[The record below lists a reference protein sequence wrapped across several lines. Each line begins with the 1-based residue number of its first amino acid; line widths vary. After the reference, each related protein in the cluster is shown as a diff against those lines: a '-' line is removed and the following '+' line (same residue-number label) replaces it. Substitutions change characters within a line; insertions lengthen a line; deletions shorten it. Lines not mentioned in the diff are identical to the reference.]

1 MNGAEMKNAILVLA
15 LLTAAAFSR
24 SIIPPIPD
32 SVADSSL
39 TAGNGRFA
47 VELFREISRE
57 SQGDNIFFSPFSISM
72 AMGMTWNGATGET
85 ARQMA
90 SVLNFDMPVYFV
102 NRSFE
107 RITERISSGTAGEM
121 GGEPL
126 TMTVSNG
133 IWVQNGFQLLN
144 SFTEAV
150 TGCYGASAENLDFTG
165 DPEGSRE
172 EINEWVAENTM
183 QKIIDLLAPG
193 TITPDTRLVLTNAVY
208 FKASWLY
215 PFEELATAEG
225 GFTRGDGEKVTV
237 PMMNQT
243 EFFDYASSDEWQA
256 VRMPYAGGSSSML
269 IILPRNMESYLEGFD
284 EEAIPDVERRLSRV
298 NVALSMPRFEFS
310 QSITL
315 GDILISMGMELPF
328 SGEADFTP
336 ITGNP
341 DLFISQVLHK
351 AYVKVNEEGTEAA
364 AATAVVMNITS
375 APGSV
380 EQMIVNRPFLFLI
393 KNDETGSILFMGLV
407 YDPSVS

>member
-1 MNGAEMKNAILVLA
+1 MKSSILLLA
-15 LLTAAAFSR
+15 LLAAAALSR
-24 SIIPPIPD
+24 SIIPAIPD
-32 SVADSSL
+32 SVTDSSL
-39 TAGNGRFA
+39 IAGNNHFA
-47 VELFREISRE
+47 LELFTEIS
-57 SQGDNIFFSPFSISM
+57 QGSEGGNIFFSPFSISM
-72 AMGMTWNGATGET
+72 ALGMTWNGATGET
-85 ARQMA
+85 ARDMA
-90 SVLNFDMPVYFV
+90 EVLNFDMPVYFV

-107 RITERISSGTAGEM
+107 RITEKISSGTVDDM
-121 GGEPL
+121 GGDPL

-150 TGCYGASAENLDFTG
+150 TGFYGASAENLDFSD

-172 EINEWVAENTM
+172 EINEWVAESTM

-208 FKASWLY
+208 FKAGWIY

-256 VRMPYAGGSSSML
+256 VRMRYAGGSPSML
-269 IILPRNMESYLEGFD
+269 IILPRNMESYLEGFG
-284 EEAIPDVERRLSRV
+284 EETVSDVERRLSRV
-298 NVALSMPRFEFS
+298 NVALSMPRFEYS
-310 QSITL
+310 QSISL
-315 GDILISMGMELPF
+315 GDILVSMGMELPF
-328 SGEADFTP
+328 SGEADFSA
-336 ITGNP
+336 ITGSP

-351 AYVKVNEEGTEAA
+351 AYVKVDETGTEAA

-375 APGSV
+375 APSSV
-380 EQMIVNRPFLFLI
+380 EQMIVDRPFIFLI

-407 YDPSVS
+407 NDPSVS

>member
-1 MNGAEMKNAILVLA
+1 MKNAILVLA

-150 TGCYGASAENLDFTG
+150 TGCYGASA
-165 DPEGSRE
+165 
-172 EINEWVAENTM
+172 
-183 QKIIDLLAPG
+183 
-193 TITPDTRLVLTNAVY
+193 
-208 FKASWLY
+208 
-215 PFEELATAEG
+215 
-225 GFTRGDGEKVTV
+225 
-237 PMMNQT
+237 
-243 EFFDYASSDEWQA
+243 
-256 VRMPYAGGSSSML
+256 
-269 IILPRNMESYLEGFD
+269 
-284 EEAIPDVERRLSRV
+284 
-298 NVALSMPRFEFS
+298 
-310 QSITL
+310 
-315 GDILISMGMELPF
+315 
-328 SGEADFTP
+328 
-336 ITGNP
+336 
-341 DLFISQVLHK
+341 
-351 AYVKVNEEGTEAA
+351 
-364 AATAVVMNITS
+364 
-375 APGSV
+375 
-380 EQMIVNRPFLFLI
+380 
-393 KNDETGSILFMGLV
+393 
-407 YDPSVS
+407 

>member
-1 MNGAEMKNAILVLA
+1 MKNSILLLA
-15 LLTAAAFSR
+15 MLAAAALSR
-24 SIIPPIPD
+24 SIIPAIPD
-32 SVADSSL
+32 SVTDSSL
-39 TAGNGRFA
+39 IAGNSRFA
-47 VELFREISRE
+47 VELFSEIS
-57 SQGDNIFFSPFSISM
+57 QGSEGGNIFFSPFSISM
-72 AMGMTWNGATGET
+72 ALGMTWNGATGET
-85 ARQMA
+85 ARDMA
-90 SVLNFDMPVYFV
+90 EVLNFDMPVYFV

-107 RITERISSGTAGEM
+107 RITEKISSGTVDEM
-121 GGEPL
+121 GGDPL

-133 IWVQNGFQLLN
+133 IWVQDGFQLLN

-150 TGCYGASAENLDFTG
+150 TGFYGASAENLDFTS

-172 EINEWVAENTM
+172 EINEWVAESTM

-208 FKASWLY
+208 FKAGWLY

-256 VRMPYAGGSSSML
+256 VRMRYAGGSSSML
-269 IILPRNMESYLEGFD
+269 IILPRNMESYLEGFG
-284 EEAIPDVERRLSRV
+284 EETVADVERRLSRV
-298 NVALSMPRFEFS
+298 NVALSMPRFEYS
-310 QSITL
+310 QSISM
-315 GDILISMGMELPF
+315 GDILVSMGMELPF
-328 SGEADFTP
+328 SGEADFSA
-336 ITGNP
+336 ITGSP

-351 AYVKVNEEGTEAA
+351 AYVKVDEAGTEAA

-375 APGSV
+375 APSSV
-380 EQMIVNRPFLFLI
+380 EQMIVDRPFIFLI

-407 YDPSVS
+407 NDPSVS